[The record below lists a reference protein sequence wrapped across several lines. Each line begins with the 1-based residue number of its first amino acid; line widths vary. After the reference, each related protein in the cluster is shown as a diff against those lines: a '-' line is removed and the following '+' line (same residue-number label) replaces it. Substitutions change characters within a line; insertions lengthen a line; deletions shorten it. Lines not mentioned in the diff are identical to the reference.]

1 MLNWLWRAPLI
12 LFIMV
17 LLHYQNEHIKALEK
31 QLEETRE
38 AQVDLGQYQADCME
52 TIAKLSSKYRGKK

>member
-1 MLNWLWRAPLI
+1 MI

-31 QLEETRE
+31 QLDETRE